1 MKRRWLALVIA
12 VIMMISV
19 PLSLTS
25 CNTENDPAQDNETA
39 QESEAQNEG
48 DAQSEGDDQDA
59 DSQED
64 VPENDAADKTADAS
78 GVPLPDMNAWKY
90 NKKHDVYYQLGIT
103 YCANPADEDYEK
115 LAVFVPGK
123 FMKGKKNDGG
133 TYSCEIDPSAKV
145 GGFTAATA
153 PIVMPVDA
161 PGYSSQQALTEY
173 TKVKKYTDAGFV
185 YVHAGC
191 RGRDKGAP
199 LAVTDLKAAVR
210 YLRYSADQIPGDEES
225 IFMFGM
231 GGGGALA
238 AVMGAS
244 GDSSMYDPY
253 LALIGAVS
261 ETSDVICGAMC
272 WSPVTD
278 YDTANGA
285 YEWMMGSTR
294 SGLTEEEHKISDELA
309 ANFADYMNTAG
320 LTSDEGRLLT
330 LRESE
335 EGIYQSGTY
344 YDYMKSVVE
353 KALNRFLKDTKFP
366 YKAKGTTEG
375 GLKLTGSYDTPAD
388 YVKKLNSKGKW
399 LKYNAKKNKVTV
411 RDLAGFVKVFKPAT
425 RGLAAFDNLE
435 GTENENILFGYGD
448 GEVSHFDP
456 YLAEILNNI
465 NSKYAGAYVRDLSKT
480 DSIGNSVDYRVEMY
494 TPMYFLLRSQ
504 SGYQKSTVAYYWRIR
519 SGIEQTDCALCT
531 EVNLALALQNY
542 SDVRSVDFATVW
554 GKGHVK
560 AERSGKS
567 ADNFIKWVG
576 KCMKKRYEG

>member
-1 MKRRWLALVIA
+1 MVRNKMRWASLCLSG
-12 VIMMISV
+12 MMILSV
-19 PLSLTS
+19 NAYGTTS
-25 CNTENDPAQDNETA
+25 DNETVT
-39 QESEAQNEG
+39 NEG
-48 DAQSEGDDQDA
+48 STPASSE
-59 DSQED
+59 
-64 VPENDAADKTADAS
+64 TADAVS
-78 GVPLPDMNAWKY
+78 ALEKIDMTGWLY
-90 NKKHDVYYQLGIT
+90 NEEDDVYYQTGIS
-103 YCANPADEDYEK
+103 YCENPADPSYET
-115 LAVFVPGK
+115 LAVFVPGAY
-123 FMKGKKNDGG
+123 MNAVDNGDG
-133 TYSCEIDPSAKV
+133 TYTCELNAENEV
-145 GGFTAATA
+145 NGYTADTA
-153 PIVMPVDA
+153 PIVMPINT
-161 PGYSSQQALTEY
+161 PGYSAQNALTDY
-173 TKVKKYTDAGFV
+173 ADVSLYTDEGFV

-191 RGRDKGAP
+191 RGRDSGAP
-199 LAVTDLKAAVR
+199 AGVTDLKAAIR
-210 YLRYSADQIPGDEES
+210 YIRYCDELIPGDAES
-225 IFMFGM
+225 IFTFGM
-231 GGGGALA
+231 SGGGAQSA
-238 AVMGAS
+238 IVGAS
-244 GDSSMYDPY
+244 GDSSLYDAY
-253 LALIGAVS
+253 LAEIGAV
-261 ETSDVICGAMC
+261 EGVSDAVLGSMC
-272 WSPVTD
+272 WCPITNLDSAD
-278 YDTANGA
+278 EA

-375 GLKLTGSYDTPAD
+375 GLKLTGTYDTPAD

-576 KCMKKRYEG
+576 KCM